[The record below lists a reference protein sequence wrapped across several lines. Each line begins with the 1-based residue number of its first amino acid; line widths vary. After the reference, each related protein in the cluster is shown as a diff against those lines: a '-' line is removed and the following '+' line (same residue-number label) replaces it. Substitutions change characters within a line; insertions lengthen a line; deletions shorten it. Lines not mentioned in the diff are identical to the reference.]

1 MSINGNEPKSANGHA
16 SHEPVGAA
24 TGAVWRRRRQTCEVL
39 PPSPDEERS
48 LFIHRSLAV
57 TGSSGEMRSRPAA
70 SHSATDV
77 HADRA
82 GGNAQGLSLLL
93 EMATP
98 VAKYRPT
105 TAPAA
110 TTTAPAAT
118 TTAPAA
124 TTTAPAATK
133 PEMHQQRAQ
142 WAYLVNGPWPLM
154 CVLAVQ
160 AVLSLRLVWSNTA
173 FQDEAL
179 YLWAG
184 RMEWSRLAHGT
195 PIPAFPTYFSGAPV
209 MYPPLGAVTYSI
221 GGLAGARLLSLCFML
236 GTTALLWSTASRLFC
251 NKAGFFAAA
260 LFAVFG
266 PTLKLGAFATFDAMS
281 LFLIALA
288 TWCVVRAGWRRD
300 ATRWMLAATCAL
312 VLSNVTTYSSGLF
325 DPVVVALAFLVAIP
339 LPGGKLAKARA
350 VEMLTYGTAL
360 LIGLIKI
367 AGGWYIRGIR
377 QTVLSRAAGGDPSW
391 LVLHEAWTWTCLIVI
406 LSVIGVLIAVAAA
419 QERSRVAILAI
430 LSGAALL
437 VPIEQARIHTE
448 TSLDKHAAMGAWFA
462 AIAAGYA
469 VNKLAELPKRPV
481 LNAAAIAICVAAL
494 MVPAAVG
501 FTQARALFAK
511 WPNATSFIAAFRP
524 LADRTTGPMLVET
537 PSLGEFYLPAGNQW
551 QRWSSTYDIMRP
563 DGVGYGAGV
572 GQVLKPAVYSRL
584 IARGWFTL
592 IALNGAARS
601 LDPHIEA
608 DLVRNLAYR
617 EVADPVYGTRH
628 YRIWE
633 RVR

>member
-1 MSINGNEPKSANGHA
+1 MTVNGHGPESANGHT
-16 SHEPVGAA
+16 SHEPVSAA

-39 PPSPDEERS
+39 PPSSGEERS
-48 LFIHRSLAV
+48 LFIYRSLAV
-57 TGSSGEMRSRPAA
+57 TGSSGEMQSRTAVA
-70 SHSATDV
+70 DSARDV
-77 HADRA
+77 HADRT

-98 VAKYRPT
+98 AAEYRLATRVA
-105 TAPAA
+105 TADAA
-110 TTTAPAAT
+110 TE
-118 TTAPAA
+118 
-124 TTTAPAATK
+124 
-133 PEMHQQRAQ
+133 PEVPQPRAQ
-142 WAYLVNGPWPLM
+142 WAYLVNGPWPLI

-184 RMEWSRLAHGT
+184 RMEWGRLAHGT

-209 MYPPLGAVTYSI
+209 IYPPLGAVVNSI

-236 GTTALLWSTASRLFC
+236 GTTALLWSTASHLFG
-251 NKAGFFAAA
+251 NRAGFFAAA
-260 LFAVFG
+260 LFAVLG

-288 TWCVVRAGWRRD
+288 AWCVVRASWRRD

-312 VLSNVTTYSSGLF
+312 VLGNVTAYSSGLF

-350 VEMLTYGTAL
+350 VEMLTYGAAL
-360 LIGLIKI
+360 VVGLIKI
-367 AGGWYIRGIR
+367 AGGWYIHGIK
-377 QTVLSRAAGGDPSW
+377 QTVLSRAAGGDPAW
-391 LVLHEAWTWTCLIVI
+391 LVLHEAWTWTCLIAI
-406 LSVIGVLIAVAAA
+406 LSVIGILIAVTRA
-419 QERSRVAILAI
+419 QERSRVAVLAV
-430 LSGAALL
+430 LSGAAIL
-437 VPIEQARIHTE
+437 VPIEQARVHTE

-469 VNKLAELPKRPV
+469 VSKLAELPKRPV
-481 LNAAAIAICVAAL
+481 LNAAATAICAAAL
-494 MVPAAVG
+494 IAPAAVG

-537 PSLGEFYLPAGNQW
+537 PSLGEFYVPAGNQW
-551 QRWSSTYDIMRP
+551 RRWSSTYDIMRP
-563 DGVGYGAGV
+563 NGVGYGAGV

-584 IARGWFTL
+584 IAQGWFTL

-608 DLVRNLAYR
+608 DLVRNIAYR

>member
-1 MSINGNEPKSANGHA
+1 MSVNRYGPESANGHA
-16 SHEPVGAA
+16 SHKPVSAA
-24 TGAVWRRRRQTCEVL
+24 TGAVWRRRRQTFEVL
-39 PPSPDEERS
+39 PPFPDEERS

-57 TGSSGEMRSRPAA
+57 NGSSGEKQPRPAV
-70 SHSATDV
+70 SDSARDV

-93 EMATP
+93 EMASPTTE
-98 VAKYRPT
+98 YRPT
-105 TAPAA
+105 TQRAA
-110 TTTAPAAT
+110 AH
-118 TTAPAA
+118 
-124 TTTAPAATK
+124 AATK
-133 PEMHQQRAQ
+133 PEVRRQRAQ

-160 AVLSLRLVWSNTA
+160 AVMSLRLVWSNTT

-184 RMEWSRLAHGT
+184 RMEWGRLAHGI

-209 MYPPLGAVTYSI
+209 IYPPLGAVANSI

-236 GTTALLWSTASRLFC
+236 GTTALLWSTASRLFG
-251 NKAGFFAAA
+251 NRAGFFAAA
-260 LFAVFG
+260 LFAVLG

-288 TWCVVRAGWRRD
+288 AWCVVRAGWRRD

-312 VLSNVTTYSSGLF
+312 VLGNVTTYSSALF

-350 VEMLTYGTAL
+350 VEMLTYGAAL
-360 LIGLIKI
+360 LVGLIKI
-367 AGGWYIRGIR
+367 AGGWYARGIR
-377 QTVLSRAAGGDPSW
+377 QTVLSRAAGGDPPW
-391 LVLHEAWTWTCLIVI
+391 LVLHEAWTWTCLIVV
-406 LSVIGVLIAVAAA
+406 LSVIGILIAVGMPH
-419 QERSRVAILAI
+419 ERRRVTMLAV

-437 VPIEQARIHTE
+437 APIEQARIHTE

-469 VNKLAELPKRPV
+469 VSRLAELPKRRV
-481 LNAAAIAICVAAL
+481 LNAATTAICAAAL
-494 MVPAAVG
+494 IVPAAVG
-501 FTQARALFAK
+501 FAQARALFAK
-511 WPNATSFIAAFRP
+511 WPNATSFIAAFQP

-537 PSLGEFYLPAGNQW
+537 PSLGEFYIPAGNHW

-584 IARGWFTL
+584 IAQGWFKL

-601 LDPHIEA
+601 LDPHIEG